1 MVFSDFAKLY
11 GAASC
16 GGIKRSQ
23 QWQRTF
29 LVKESRLQI
38 RGFFETIATNSMS
51 IEEKTMVT
59 CGRYQPGIDEEQ
71 DIPILERTPCPS
83 CGSTSRMFAQPT
95 IGGTVTVHSQLRVK
109 ARHPGPGKPFAKF
122 VKSDDPHRKTGNW
135 MRLERFVDSAKSWC
149 REVVT
154 EPRTQ
159 EVIHRCEEPLTH
171 HRNHGF
177 GKLRSRVDDGY

>member
-1 MVFSDFAKLY
+1 VFSDFAELY

-38 RGFFETIATNSMS
+38 RGFFETIAMNSMS
-51 IEEKTMVT
+51 IEEETMVMR
-59 CGRYQPGIDEEQ
+59 GRCQTGIDEEQ

-83 CGSTSRMFAQPT
+83 CGSTSRMFAQT
-95 IGGTVTVHSQLRVK
+95 IGGAVTIHSQLRGK
-109 ARHPGPGKPFAKF
+109 ARHPRPGKPFAKF
-122 VKSDDPHRKTGNW
+122 VKGDDLHRKTGNW
-135 MRLERFVDSAKSWC
+135 MRLERFVDRAKNWY

-171 HRNHGF
+171 HRNHGS